1 MPKKLLKTQRYFFI
15 LLYIFFFILVFKKIC
30 VLGYGRDYPTGRDP
44 LQGPGVQQGGG
55 GRHPPPGAATGD
67 HRVQGWKHFS
77 RGRYIEHF
85 LCMF

>member
-1 MPKKLLKTQRYFFI
+1 MPKDFLKQRHFLYFAS
-15 LLYIFFFILVFKKIC
+15 YFFFILVFKNNF

-55 GRHPPPGAATGD
+55 GRHPAPGAAAGD
-67 HRVQGWKHFS
+67 HRVQGCKIFLAEVTLS
-77 RGRYIEHF
+77 IF